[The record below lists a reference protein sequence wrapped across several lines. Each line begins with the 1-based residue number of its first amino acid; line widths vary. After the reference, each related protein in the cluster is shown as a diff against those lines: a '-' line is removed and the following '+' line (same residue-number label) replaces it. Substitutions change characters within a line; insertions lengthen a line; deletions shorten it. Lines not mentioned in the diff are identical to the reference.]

1 MKIRG
6 LLNMSDYK
14 EQIEEFN
21 ANITSIIDESVRE
34 LSMTFDK
41 LYDERKIKD
50 IPTAIKTAE
59 ALLPLDYNMPTKM
72 QIYYDI
78 ANAFH
83 DLRVIEGID
92 EEHYLEK
99 EIYHLR
105 CALDLYENNYY
116 DDESDSAETRS
127 EEHTSELQSR
137 FDLVCRLLLEKKN
150 NR

>member
-1 MKIRG
+1 MR
-6 LLNMSDYK
+6 DYK

-41 LYDERKIKD
+41 LYDERKSKD
-50 IPTAIKTAE
+50 IPTAINAAE
-59 ALLPLDYNMPTKM
+59 ALLPLDYNIPTKM

-99 EIYHLR
+99 EIYFFVQAR
-105 CALDLYENNYY
+105 
-116 DDESDSAETRS
+116 
-127 EEHTSELQSR
+127 
-137 FDLVCRLLLEKKN
+137 VCRKFFK
-150 NR
+150 